1 MTRPPRGPGRSA
13 DTILH
18 TVNDLLIE
26 ALLPEAGHHQAASI
40 WRDEGILALP
50 CRRVSAGS
58 EPREA
63 TDMIGGLQAPQAASN

>member
-26 ALLPEAGHHQAASI
+26 AQLPKLGTAKRPSI
-40 WRDEGILALP
+40 WRGKGILASLAAASLQ
-50 CRRVSAGS
+50 VLNL
-58 EPREA
+58 REA
-63 TDMIGGLQAPQAASN
+63 TDMTGDHLNGEIS